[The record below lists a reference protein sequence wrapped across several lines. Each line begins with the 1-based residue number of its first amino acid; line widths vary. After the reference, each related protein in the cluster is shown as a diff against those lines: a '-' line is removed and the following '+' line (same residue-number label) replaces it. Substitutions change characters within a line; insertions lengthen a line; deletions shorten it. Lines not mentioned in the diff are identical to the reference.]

1 MTTHSP
7 TKPALSPA
15 VQQWLDNHQPR
26 LIIITN
32 LLRPSP
38 ARCFS
43 RSIPRLSKSS
53 HLPGCHKA
61 DVDEAVKAART
72 AVEEGPWSRMS
83 GHDRAKVLRDL
94 ADLLDQ
100 NSEQIAQLETIDNGT
115 PISSARVL
123 VSMAV
128 QALHFFAGAATNLS
142 GHTVASASDRLNYTL
157 REPVGVVGSI
167 IPWNGP
173 MLAASWKI
181 GPALAAGNTVVL
193 KPAEQTPL
201 SAMRLAELAVEGES
215 RQALSTSSLG
225 SGRAQGPPSQSTRE
239 TTRYRSPARPR
250 SAGGP
255 QASNRNLK
263 RLTLEL
269 GGKSPNIVFSDADLS
284 KALPGSVLAFTFVS
298 GQVCAAGTRLFVQQD
313 FKDEFVS
320 RLAEQTASIKVGDP
334 MDEATTMGPVSC
346 KEQFDR
352 VQDYLAVG
360 RDEGATA
367 RAGGAAMGGSGYLW
381 NRPCSMTSPT
391 RCASRRGDFGP
402 VVSVIGFSDEDD
414 AVFQSNDTQ
423 YGLGAAVWTRDL
435 SRAHKIARR
444 IKAGTVWVNPPC
456 SSTPPCR
463 SADISSPGTAETSG
477 WTGTRTTPR
486 KKRSSSSFSA
496 SRAGLGVSCGR
507 VQCRCA

>member
-1 MTTHSP
+1 VTTHSP

-26 LIIITN
+26 LMINNEFVEAKSGKVFESIN
-32 LLRPSP
+32 P
-38 ARCFS
+38 ATEQV
-43 RSIPRLSKSS
+43 IALAAEAD
-53 HLPGCHKA
+53 KA

-142 GHTVASASDRLNYTL
+142 GHTVASASDRFNYTL

-201 SAMRLAELAVEGES
+201 SAMRLAELAVEAGVPAGVINILTGFGPGAGSSIAEHPGIDKVS
-215 RQALSTSSLG
+215 FTGSTEV
-225 SGRAQGPPSQSTRE
+225 GRKILE
-239 TTRYRSPARPR
+239 
-250 SAGGP
+250 
-255 QASNRNLK
+255 ASNRNLK

-269 GGKSPNIVFSDADLS
+269 GGKSPNIVFPDADLS

-320 RLAEQTASIKVGDP
+320 RLTEQTASIKVGDP
-334 MDEATTMGPVSC
+334 MDETTTMGPVSC

-367 RAGGAAMGGSGYLW
+367 RAGGAAMGGSGYFVEPTVFDDVT
-381 NRPCSMTSPT
+381 NSM
-391 RCASRRGDFGP
+391 RIAREEIFGP

-444 IKAGTVWVNPPC
+444 IKAGTVWVNTTMAFDPTMPF
-456 SSTPPCR
+456 
-463 SADISSPGTAETSG
+463 GGYKQSG
-477 WTGTRTTPR
+477 YGREL
-486 KKRSSSSFSA
+486 
-496 SRAGLGVSCGR
+496 GLDWYQDYTEEKAVF
-507 VQCRCA
+507 VQL

>member
-1 MTTHSP
+1 M
-7 TKPALSPA
+7 
-15 VQQWLDNHQPR
+15 
-26 LIIITN
+26 
-32 LLRPSP
+32 
-38 ARCFS
+38 
-43 RSIPRLSKSS
+43 
-53 HLPGCHKA
+53 
-61 DVDEAVKAART
+61 KAART

-100 NSEQIAQLETIDNGT
+100 NSEQIAQSWRRSTT
-115 PISSARVL
+115 APRSRPL
-123 VSMAV
+123 VCWF
-128 QALHFFAGAATNLS
+128 LWPFKRFHFFAGAATNLS
-142 GHTVASASDRLNYTL
+142 GHTVASASDRFNYTL

-201 SAMRLAELAVEGES
+201 SAMRLAELAVEAGVPAGVINILTGFGPGAGSSIAEHPGIDKVS
-215 RQALSTSSLG
+215 FTGSTEV
-225 SGRAQGPPSQSTRE
+225 GRRILT
-239 TTRYRSPARPR
+239 
-250 SAGGP
+250 
-255 QASNRNLK
+255 ASNRNLK

-334 MDEATTMGPVSC
+334 MDQATTMGPVSC

-367 RAGGAAMGGSGYLW
+367 RAGGAAMGGSGYFVEPTVFDDVT
-381 NRPCSMTSPT
+381 NSM
-391 RCASRRGDFGP
+391 RIAREEIFGP
-402 VVSVIGFSDEDD
+402 
-414 AVFQSNDTQ
+414 
-423 YGLGAAVWTRDL
+423 
-435 SRAHKIARR
+435 
-444 IKAGTVWVNPPC
+444 
-456 SSTPPCR
+456 
-463 SADISSPGTAETSG
+463 SG
-477 WTGTRTTPR
+477 VGHRLQR
-486 KKRSSSSFSA
+486 
-496 SRAGLGVSCGR
+496 
-507 VQCRCA
+507 

>member
-1 MTTHSP
+1 
-7 TKPALSPA
+7 
-15 VQQWLDNHQPR
+15 
-26 LIIITN
+26 
-32 LLRPSP
+32 
-38 ARCFS
+38 
-43 RSIPRLSKSS
+43 
-53 HLPGCHKA
+53 
-61 DVDEAVKAART
+61 
-72 AVEEGPWSRMS
+72 
-83 GHDRAKVLRDL
+83 
-94 ADLLDQ
+94 
-100 NSEQIAQLETIDNGT
+100 
-115 PISSARVL
+115 
-123 VSMAV
+123 MAV

-142 GHTVASASDRLNYTL
+142 GHTVASASDRFNYTL

-201 SAMRLAELAVEGES
+201 SAMRLAELAVEAGVPAGVINILTGFGPGAGSSIAEHPGIDKVS
-215 RQALSTSSLG
+215 FTGSTEV
-225 SGRAQGPPSQSTRE
+225 GRKILE
-239 TTRYRSPARPR
+239 
-250 SAGGP
+250 
-255 QASNRNLK
+255 ASNRNLK

-334 MDEATTMGPVSC
+334 MDEATTMGPVLC

-367 RAGGAAMGGSGYLW
+367 RAGGAAMGGSGYFVEPTVFDDVT
-381 NRPCSMTSPT
+381 NSM
-391 RCASRRGDFGP
+391 RIAREEIFGP

-444 IKAGTVWVNPPC
+444 IKAGTVWVNTTMQFDPTMPFGGY
-456 SSTPPCR
+456 
-463 SADISSPGTAETSG
+463 ASG
-477 WTGTRTTPR
+477 YGRDL
-486 KKRSSSSFSA
+486 
-496 SRAGLGVSCGR
+496 GLDWYQDYTEEKAVFVR
-507 VQCRCA
+507 L